1 MNDKSNPQEQKVE
14 KMSPETAL
22 SRLFDVLIEMDY
34 DLERRKEKEDK
45 DANHRSQP
53 DTNPA

>member
-1 MNDKSNPQEQKVE
+1 MNGKSNPQEQKVE